1 VFDPSV
7 YECGYVYVCVCARK
21 ESNYLLFI
29 TIVITITTPTPHY
42 HHIANIVLVD
52 FYFHP
57 SSYVT
62 IAMVNPV

>member
-1 VFDPSV
+1 VLI
-7 YECGYVYVCVCARK
+7 YECVWVGMRK
-21 ESNYLLFI
+21 YSNHLLFI
-29 TIVITITTPTPHY
+29 TIVITITTSTPHY

-62 IAMVNPV
+62 VAIVNTV